1 MLVYL
6 AVVLPMSASAFVFA
20 PPDVRKQLRA
30 MVWPSSE
37 GALAAELGMD
47 QRTYLYEI
55 HTGARHELELPFPKS
70 MHVTLSEGEVM
81 PTALARGGRLIL
93 VGDVHGCCDELELLL
108 AKAGWERG
116 RDRVV
121 LLGDLVNKGPKSV
134 EVVRLARRENFLAVR
149 GNHDEAAVACVMAT
163 GRYADGYKAEWEWVQ
178 GLDADEVDWLREV
191 SVACACVLRERE
203 GERGRLGRHRPYA
216 LAPPSTLHQPP
227 LTQPPLEL
235 TLTNPTARPET

>member
-30 MVWPSSE
+30 MVWPSSS
-37 GALAAELGMD
+37 GALAAEPGID
-47 QRTYLYEI
+47 QRTYEI
-55 HTGARHELELPFPKS
+55 HTGARHELELPFPKA

-81 PTALARGGRLIL
+81 PTPLAKGGRLIL

-203 GERGRLGRHRPYA
+203 GERGRPPPP
-216 LAPPSTLHQPP
+216 LAPSSTLHQPS
-227 LTQPPLEL
+227 L
-235 TLTNPTARPET
+235 TLTATRTNSHKSHRHLN

>member
-6 AVVLPMSASAFVFA
+6 AVVLPMSASAFGFA

-37 GALAAELGMD
+37 GALAAEPLGMD

-55 HTGARHELELPFPKS
+55 HTGARHELELPFPKA

-163 GRYADGYKAEWEWVQ
+163 GRYADGYKAEWEWVK
-178 GLDADEVDWLREV
+178 GLDADELDWLREV
-191 SVACACVLRERE
+191 SVGCACVLSKGCGARSGRRRRRERE
-203 GERGRLGRHRPYA
+203 RGREGSAATAAGTIKHPVSTITDPDRH
-216 LAPPSTLHQPP
+216 S
-227 LTQPPLEL
+227 
-235 TLTNPTARPET
+235 N